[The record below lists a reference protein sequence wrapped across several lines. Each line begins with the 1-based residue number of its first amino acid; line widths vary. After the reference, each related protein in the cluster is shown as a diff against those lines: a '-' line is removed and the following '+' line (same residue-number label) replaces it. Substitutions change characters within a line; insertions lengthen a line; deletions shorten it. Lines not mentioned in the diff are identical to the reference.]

1 MTEKDKGVLRREAV
15 RALASGK
22 FVGGI
27 RHGSSDGHRA
37 MITLPH
43 TSRKRCP
50 CCGHRATHTGL
61 GDGVALMYG
70 CEWRVRLWVK
80 KGYAT

>member
-1 MTEKDKGVLRREAV
+1 MTEKDKDILRREGA

-22 FVGGI
+22 TVG
-27 RHGSSDGHRA
+27 RYREASADGHRA
-37 MITLPH
+37 MITLPP

-50 CCGHRATHTGL
+50 CCKHRATHTGL

-80 KGYAT
+80 KGYAE